1 MLREPA
7 GWQKILSEPG
17 SQRLF
22 FALWPDAQIRERLA
36 GIRDRLPA
44 HGGRPTH
51 IQDLHITLN
60 FLGQVGPDR
69 YDCLVEAAGRV
80 RIPPF
85 SLLIDSVGYWRR
97 PRLLWSGPSQVPAE
111 LEGLVRA
118 LRNELKGCG
127 FKPETRTFRPHVT
140 LARKTGTATACQ
152 LEKGIA
158 WDVKAFSLITSDSG
172 KKVPRYRVLKNWPLG
187 L

>member
-1 MLREPA
+1 M
-7 GWQKILSEPG
+7 SEPG

-22 FALWPDAQIRERLA
+22 FALWPDTQVREQLA
-36 GIRDRLPA
+36 GIRDRVPG

-51 IQDLHITLN
+51 LRDLHITLG

-69 YDCLVEAAGRV
+69 YDCLTEAAERV
-80 RIPPF
+80 RTPPF
-85 SLLIDSVGYWRR
+85 TLLIDSVGHWRR
-97 PRLLWSGPSQVPAE
+97 PRLLWTGPSQVPAA

-118 LRNELKGCG
+118 LWSELRGCG
-127 FKPETRTFRPHVT
+127 FKPETRPYRPHVT
-140 LARKTGTATACQ
+140 LARKAGAVTAFE
-152 LEKGIA
+152 LEKGIT
-158 WDVKAFSLITSDSG
+158 WDVRAFSLITSDSG